1 MSNLKEEGQRHV
13 GGRSNTP
20 TTRGRNARPQVL
32 QIHQQTEHEQESNQE
47 DISIGKGLNNC
58 LPIDPKSFLFV
69 LVAVVYLIIG
79 IIHFCYTGDT
89 NMLTTLLASAGAYVG
104 IPEVKALISRGM
116 EKGHDL

>member
-20 TTRGRNARPQVL
+20 TTRSRNTRPQVL
-32 QIHQQTEHEQESNQE
+32 QVHQQTKHEQESNQE

-79 IIHFCYTGDT
+79 VIHFAQTGDT
-89 NMLTTLLASAGAYVG
+89 SMLTTLLGYAGGYIGLEKVT
-104 IPEVKALISRGM
+104 PLFSRGK
-116 EKGHDL
+116 ERGHHL